1 MTRNETSI
9 GRHGSTESS
18 WSSRSGDTIR
28 PYGRGSLRGTPVT
41 VRTTKDLAQ
50 PVEKESEI
58 SPGTVPPA
66 PPPKDPS
73 HRPRKPSA
81 RDGPPLSTFGDHRKQ
96 LAVLETSGARVPSIS
111 RNPPTATS
119 ANSQVAPWAS
129 ASNGANMANSVWS
142 TFFNDSNEDLAQ
154 LSPGFGR
161 PGTGSREDS
170 MGFPVKDDR
179 RPSVASATTVSSN
192 GSKSSIRTGGFHKRL
207 QNVFGEDFPAD
218 ERQNSQT
225 SLNGPYVTD
234 TQSLRGQRNRG
245 NSLNNTIGGGSYHSR
260 PASPSSSRPRTPQA
274 SSEVTPWDFQD
285 HKDTAPSTE
294 NGRRSSEATA
304 SRSSGRSHKLHVR
317 LPGHSHRHK
326 GSKEEN
332 KVPEARTDISQP
344 YPLRPTTSRED
355 SSHSIRPAQTQQT
368 YHSALS
374 SAFASKSS
382 LLGRPSSPTPSSF
395 SDMTR
400 DSALAQRSPST
411 GKSSHGF
418 FARLRGKDKD
428 KDKSDRPVASAAP
441 ESLKNLPITGT
452 QSAVSLNPS
461 VQSARVPRAEPSPMA
476 RRQPSHLSSDEKGSG
491 KDVRRAPHHRLPT
504 FRRDKRAPMADEP
517 AGKDPNE
524 ADPNTAGNDAVFWLD
539 RDLDNMEGIVNP
551 QQPPMTPPV
560 SDPQKQPIPPR
571 EEQAVPIDDDGTA
584 AWDAPDSWAVKR
596 MKDEEDARELD
607 ETNVVRNEE
616 SDTKTYCLRIFR
628 VDSTFATLSAT
639 LNTTVQEIIQILG
652 KKTVLQDELDNY
664 HIVMRKH
671 DTSRQLES
679 NERPLLIQKRL
690 LEQAGYTDLDRLE
703 DVGREDN
710 SYLCRFTFLPA
721 KMSGYSSL
729 ERDPGFSKMQKF
741 SHIDLQ
747 GRNLV
752 TIPITLYQKATE
764 IISLNLS
771 RNLSLDVPKDFIQA
785 CTNLREIKYTSND
798 ARRLP
803 PSLSL
808 ASRLT
813 MLDISNNRLQ
823 ILDRADL
830 HKLQSL
836 QGLRLS
842 NNGLTRLP
850 PYFGQYRALRS
861 LNLSSNSLTEFPD
874 FLCEVRTLVD
884 LDISFNAITSLP
896 KIGQLTCLERLWA
909 TNNKLTG
916 SFPPALSNL
925 VNLREVDVRF
935 NALDSMDV
943 MSQLPQLEN
952 LMIGH
957 NSISAFEGH
966 FPKMRVLYMN
976 HNPVTRFGL
985 AQPVPSLSV
994 LNLASAKLAQ
1004 LPEDLFGKLTGLTK
1018 LTLDKNHFTSL
1029 SNNIGK
1035 LFRLEHLSVARNSLD
1050 VLPTEIGRLTELR
1063 YLDVR
1068 ENNLSVL
1075 PPELWYA
1082 RRLETLNV
1090 SSNVLDAF
1098 PKPGAAPPMVPNGEA
1113 NNLDGASTPL
1123 PTPGLSSSPS
1133 YEELGKLEDFQNR
1146 RPSQAS
1152 GGQFSSVNSGTSGT
1166 SNQRKGSLASYNT
1179 SSTARKTSVA
1189 SRAPTEGTLTP
1200 MSRKDSSL
1208 SSRLVTTF
1216 AGSLRHV
1223 FLADNRLNDEVFD
1236 ELCLLPELRIVNLAY
1251 NLIYDVPPRTIR
1263 RWQHLTELY
1272 LSGNDLTS
1280 LPSEDLEEVGS
1291 LKVLHIN
1298 NNKFQVL
1305 PAELGKVAQ
1314 LAVLDVASNSLKYN
1328 VSNWPYDWNW
1338 NWNHKLRYLNLSG
1351 NKRLEIKPSGSY
1363 SGSGMSMREG
1373 RDLTDFSS
1381 LINLRVLGLMDVTM
1395 MVPSVPEQSED
1406 RRIRTAGSAVG
1417 TMAYGMAD
1425 SLGRNEHISTM
1436 DMVVPRFRSHDDE
1449 QLLGLFD
1456 AQPLAGGGSKI
1467 AKFLYDNFKNRFADE
1482 LDRLRPQESPSDALR
1497 RTYLGL
1503 NKELATAATQ
1513 SLDRNAFGP
1522 QAQPRGS
1529 VPDLG
1534 DDDLTSGCVATV
1546 MFLKEMELYVS
1557 NVGDAQALLIR
1568 SEGGHKILTRKH
1580 DPAEAS
1586 ERSRIRDAGGFVS
1599 RQGKLNDMLEVSR
1612 AFGYVQMSPSVI
1624 ASPNLFNITL
1634 GDTDEMVLVASRE
1647 LWEYLT
1653 PDFAVDVARSERNDL
1668 MRAAQKLRDLAIAFG
1683 ATNKI
1688 MVMLLGVS
1696 DLKSKQRARYRTQ
1709 SMSLVP
1715 APGGEIDWAAQ
1726 RRPGKKRNL
1735 VGDSKLARLDNE
1747 VDAPTGEVSLVFTDI
1762 KNSTIL
1768 WETYPIAMRSAIK
1781 MHNELMRRQLRII
1794 GGYEVKTEGDAF
1806 MVAFRTVT
1814 SALLWCFTIQSH
1826 LLEVQWPQEIL
1837 NSVHGQE
1844 VVDPDGNVIFRG
1856 LSVRMG
1862 IHWGTP
1868 VCEVDPVTKRMDYFG
1883 PMVNRASRIS
1893 SVADGG
1899 QITVSSDF
1907 IAEIQRLLET
1917 HIEGDRNN
1925 STGSEEAYGDD
1936 MNSQL
1941 IRQELRSLSS
1951 QGFEVKDLGERRLK
1965 GLENPEYIYLMYPH
1979 SLASRLVVQRQAI
1992 EQQNEKAV
2000 EPTAGQKMAGSQLTI
2015 DTEDVWDLWNISL
2028 RLEMLCSSLE
2038 NPGCSE
2044 LKPPETAL
2052 LERMKSRGGEIT
2064 DRFLIN
2070 FVEHQ
2075 ISRIESCA
2083 TTLALRHRV
2092 RPFGTAPLLQK
2103 ACAMDDIFA
2112 ELDAKLKR
2120 LEQFEQESMI
2130 DMAPS

>member
-1 MTRNETSI
+1 MTR
-9 GRHGSTESS
+9 
-18 WSSRSGDTIR
+18 
-28 PYGRGSLRGTPVT
+28 
-41 VRTTKDLAQ
+41 
-50 PVEKESEI
+50 
-58 SPGTVPPA
+58 
-66 PPPKDPS
+66 
-73 HRPRKPSA
+73 
-81 RDGPPLSTFGDHRKQ
+81 
-96 LAVLETSGARVPSIS
+96 
-111 RNPPTATS
+111 
-119 ANSQVAPWAS
+119 
-129 ASNGANMANSVWS
+129 
-142 TFFNDSNEDLAQ
+142 
-154 LSPGFGR
+154 
-161 PGTGSREDS
+161 
-170 MGFPVKDDR
+170 
-179 RPSVASATTVSSN
+179 
-192 GSKSSIRTGGFHKRL
+192 
-207 QNVFGEDFPAD
+207 D
-218 ERQNSQT
+218 ERQ
-225 SLNGPYVTD
+225 
-234 TQSLRGQRNRG
+234 
-245 NSLNNTIGGGSYHSR
+245 
-260 PASPSSSRPRTPQA
+260 
-274 SSEVTPWDFQD
+274 
-285 HKDTAPSTE
+285 
-294 NGRRSSEATA
+294 
-304 SRSSGRSHKLHVR
+304 
-317 LPGHSHRHK
+317 
-326 GSKEEN
+326 
-332 KVPEARTDISQP
+332 
-344 YPLRPTTSRED
+344 
-355 SSHSIRPAQTQQT
+355 
-368 YHSALS
+368 
-374 SAFASKSS
+374 
-382 LLGRPSSPTPSSF
+382 
-395 SDMTR
+395 
-400 DSALAQRSPST
+400 QRSPNT
-411 GKSSHGF
+411 TKASHGF

-428 KDKSDRPVASAAP
+428 KSERTGAADA
-441 ESLKNLPITGT
+441 LKNLAASGT
-452 QSAVSLNPS
+452 ASATSLNPS
-461 VQSARVPRAEPSPMA
+461 INTVKTARAEPSPQANMA
-476 RRQPSHLSSDEKGSG
+476 KRAAVNNGVEERSQG
-491 KDVRRAPHHRLPT
+491 KESKTRVPHHRLPT
-504 FRRDKRAPMADEP
+504 FRKDKRVPANEP
-517 AGKDPNE
+517 AGRDPNDNI
-524 ADPNTAGNDAVFWLD
+524 ATTAGNDAVFFLD
-539 RDLDNMEGIVNP
+539 RNLDDMEGIVNL
-551 QQPPMTPPV
+551 QQAPPATPPV
-560 SDPQKQPIPPR
+560 GDVQKQPVAAGEEISIPGP
-571 EEQAVPIDDDGTA
+571 DDDGTA

-596 MKDEEDARELD
+596 MKDEMDRLGDID
-607 ETNVVRNEE
+607 EPGAPTKEE
-616 SDTKTYCLRIFR
+616 SDNKMYCLRIFR

-639 LNTTVQEIIQILG
+639 LNTTVAEIIQILG

-690 LEQAGYTDLDRLE
+690 LELAGYSDLDRLE

-747 GRNLV
+747 GRNLI

-771 RNLSLDVPKDFIQA
+771 RNLSLDVPRDFILA

-798 ARRLP
+798 SRRLP

-813 MLDISNNRLQ
+813 MLDISNNHLHS
-823 ILDRADL
+823 LDRAEL

-850 PYFGQYRALRS
+850 SYFGQYRALRS

-884 LDISFNAITSLP
+884 LDVSFNSISSLP

-916 SFPPALSNL
+916 SFPSTLSNL
-925 VNLREVDVRF
+925 VNLREIDVRF

-943 MSQLPQLEN
+943 MSQLPRLEY

-957 NSISAFEGH
+957 NSISAFEGY
-966 FPKMRVLYMN
+966 FPKIRVLHMN

-985 AQPVPSLSV
+985 TQATPSLSV

-1018 LTLDKNHFTSL
+1018 LILDKNHFTSI
-1029 SNNIGK
+1029 SNNVGR

-1050 VLPTEIGRLTELR
+1050 VLPAEIGRLVELR

-1098 PKPGAAPPMVPNGEA
+1098 PKPGAAPPAVTSSEVAQM
-1113 NNLDGASTPL
+1113 DGPPQTSASSL
-1123 PTPGLSSSPS
+1123 APTPD

-1152 GGQFSSVNSGTSGT
+1152 GGLSTGISPA
-1166 SNQRKGSLASYNT
+1166 SNNRKGSMASYNT
-1179 SSTARKTSVA
+1179 ASSTRKPSTA
-1189 SRAPTEGTLTP
+1189 SRAPTEGTITP

-1216 AGSLRHV
+1216 AGSLRHL

-1263 RWQHLTELY
+1263 RWQHLAELY

-1314 LAVLDVASNSLKYN
+1314 LAVLDVASNLLKYN

-1363 SGSGMSMREG
+1363 SGSGMNMREG

-1381 LINLRVLGLMDVTM
+1381 LINMRVLGLMDVTM

-1406 RRIRTAGSAVG
+1406 RRVRTAGSAVG
-1417 TMAYGMAD
+1417 SMAYGMAD

-1436 DMVVPRFRSHDDE
+1436 DMVVPRFRSHDNE

-1467 AKFLYDNFKNRFADE
+1467 AKYLYDHFKNRFADE

-1503 NKELATAATQ
+1503 NKELATAASQ
-1513 SLDRNAFGP
+1513 ALDKNAFGTP
-1522 QAQPRGS
+1522 AQPRNTI
-1529 VPDLG
+1529 PELG
-1534 DDDLTSGCVATV
+1534 DDDLTSGSVATV
-1546 MFLKEMELYVS
+1546 LFLKDMELFIS

-1580 DPAEAS
+1580 DPAEVS
-1586 ERSRIRDAGGFVS
+1586 ERSRIREAGGFVS
-1599 RQGKLNDMLEVSR
+1599 RQGKLNDVLEVSR

-1624 ASPNLFNITL
+1624 ASPHILNITL
-1634 GDTDEMVLVASRE
+1634 GDSDEMILVASRE

-1653 PDFAVDVARSERNDL
+1653 PDFAVDVARSERDDL
-1668 MRAAQKLRDLAIAFG
+1668 MCAAQKLRDLAIAFG

-1696 DLKSKQRARYRTQ
+1696 DLKSKQRARYRTP
-1709 SMSLVP
+1709 SMSLGP
-1715 APGGEIDWAAQ
+1715 APPGGDPDYTVQ
-1726 RRPGKKRNL
+1726 NRLGPGKKKRLNM

-1762 KNSTIL
+1762 KNSTML

-1781 MHNELMRRQLRII
+1781 MHNELMRRQLRIL

-1814 SALLWCFTIQSH
+1814 SALLWCFTIQSK

-1837 NSVHGQE
+1837 NSVNGQE
-1844 VVDPDGNVIFRG
+1844 VIDPDGNVIFRG

-1883 PMVNRASRIS
+1883 PMVNRASRVS

-1925 STGSEEAYGDD
+1925 SAGSEEAYGDD
-1936 MNSQL
+1936 MNSQI

-1979 SLASRLVVQRQAI
+1979 SLASRLAVQRST
-1992 EQQNEKAV
+1992 EQKPADSKQPEA
-2000 EPTAGQKMAGSQLTI
+2000 TAGQKMEGSQLTI
-2015 DTEDVWDLWNISL
+2015 DTQDVWDLWNISL

-2038 NPGCSE
+2038 NPGNAE

-2064 DRFLIN
+2064 DRFLVN

-2075 ISRIESCA
+2075 ISRIEVCCHSICFFV
-2083 TTLALRHRV
+2083 LS
-2092 RPFGTAPLLQK
+2092 F
-2103 ACAMDDIFA
+2103 
-2112 ELDAKLKR
+2112 
-2120 LEQFEQESMI
+2120 
-2130 DMAPS
+2130 